1 MTHLNPAPDPGSAI
15 CLGDETIAALLD
27 DLLDAEGA
35 DRARSHI
42 ASCGSC
48 RQLLAASA
56 RARPSAAAGRTD
68 PTEAGPLARGTGVG
82 RYVILGVVGAGGMSV
97 VYAAYDPALDRK
109 VALKFLRLPRTP
121 GEGLEMPDAL
131 TRRLQR
137 EAQAM
142 ARLSHPNVVAVHDIG
157 TFEGNVFLAM
167 EFVDGC
173 TLAEWCSARPRTQAE
188 VLAVFQKVGQGLAA
202 AHAVGIVHRD
212 FKPSNVLISERGDVR
227 VTDFGLARLLREAD
241 DLLGAE
247 RASGSRPGGASL
259 PSLPAGSALGDL
271 SLTQLGAALG
281 TPAYMAPEQFTGEPA
296 DARSDQYSFCV
307 ALYEALYKERPFV
320 APTIA
325 ELARIVDQGQ
335 LRPPANSAVP
345 SWLRGVLLR
354 GLSRER
360 SRRYPSMGALLAA
373 LGANPRRRLVRT
385 LWGLLALALL
395 VGASVGGYA
404 VRKNEALICRGA
416 ERKLKGVWDGAQQRA
431 VEDAFHK
438 TGRAFARDAWLAV
451 ERALSAY
458 SAGFVAMHT
467 EACEATRLR
476 GEQSEAL
483 LDLRMGCLE
492 QRRQEL
498 AALTALFAGA
508 DAQIVENAPR
518 AALSLPRLAACADV
532 ARLQQRVPP
541 PGDPA
546 TRARIT
552 ELSNALARVRAQR
565 SAGQYKQAMG
575 ELTKLLPE
583 VQQLG
588 WRPLSAQYLHTHAL
602 LRENTGDHP
611 GAEETY
617 YQALWAAEAAREDEL
632 AAEAWL
638 DILYSVGYWQAKYPQ
653 VERLQRHADA
663 ALGRI
668 GSPPPLMARLFQIDG
683 MLRSEQG
690 DQAASLKALRQ
701 ALVLYEKASGP
712 EHPDVARTLTSLAV
726 ASRRTGQLDE
736 AERGFRRALAI
747 ADRNFGPRHPNA
759 AIARANLA
767 GLLVDTGRMSEGLE
781 LHKSALLI
789 YEQVYPPNDIHL
801 AQAQNG
807 LGAALGSMRRFREAH
822 EHFLRALAIQEKQLG
837 AQHPRLINTLSNL
850 GEAAEGFDALDEAL
864 AAHQRAL
871 QLIELTQGSDHPN
884 AAATASTIAGLYLR
898 RDQPQLALPHFQRSL
913 AIHEKALPGQPGPV
927 AADLLG
933 TGECLLLAHQPSEAV
948 QRLQRAIGLLDVKTD
963 RALIARVNF
972 ALARALWDAGRE
984 PDRALALA
992 QAAQRELPPCE
1003 PGQPAARCDRA
1014 RLAQWLQ
1021 QPAVQKIRSR

>member
-1 MTHLNPAPDPGSAI
+1 MNNLKPVPDSGSSN

-27 DLLDAEGA
+27 DLLDAEA
-35 DRARSHI
+35 AERARSHI
-42 ASCGSC
+42 AQCASC
-48 RQLLAASA
+48 RQILAASA
-56 RARPSAAAGRTD
+56 RARPSTDAGRPD
-68 PTEAGPLARGTGVG
+68 ATEAGPLPRGTGVG

-121 GEGLEMPDAL
+121 GESLEMPDSL
-131 TRRLQR
+131 TRRLRR

-142 ARLSHPNVVAVHDIG
+142 ARLSHPNVVVVHDIG

-173 TLAEWCSARPRTQAE
+173 TLAEWCAARPRTQAE

-202 AHAVGIVHRD
+202 AHGVGIVHRD
-212 FKPSNVLISERGDVR
+212 FKPSNVLISDRGDVR
-227 VTDFGLARLLREAD
+227 VTDFGLARLVRDAD

-247 RASGSRPGGASL
+247 RGSGSRPGAASI
-259 PSLPAGSALGDL
+259 PALPAGSALGDL

-281 TPAYMAPEQFTGEPA
+281 TPAYMAPEQFIGEPA

-307 ALYEALYKERPFV
+307 ALYEALYKERPFI

-325 ELARIVDQGQ
+325 ELARIVQEGQ
-335 LRPPANSAVP
+335 IRTPASSAVP
-345 SWLRGVLLR
+345 SWLRSVLLR
-354 GLSRER
+354 GLSREM
-360 SRRYPSMGALLAA
+360 SRRYPSMNALLAA
-373 LGANPRRRLVRT
+373 LGKDPRRRLVRT
-385 LWGLLALALL
+385 LWGMGALALL
-395 VGASVGGYA
+395 IGASIGGYA
-404 VRKNEALICRGA
+404 VRRNEGLICRGA
-416 ERKLKGVWDGAQQRA
+416 ERKLKGIWDAPQQHA
-431 VEDAFHK
+431 VQEAFQK

-458 SAGFVAMHT
+458 SAGFIAMHT

-476 GEQSEAL
+476 GEQSESL

-498 AALTALFAGA
+498 AALSSLFAGA

-532 ARLQQRVPP
+532 ARLQQRVPQ

-546 TRARIT
+546 TRARIAD
-552 ELSNALARVRAQR
+552 LSAALARVRAQR
-565 SAGQYKQAMG
+565 SAGQYKQAQG
-575 ELTKLLPE
+575 EITKLLPE
-583 VQQLG
+583 AQKLG
-588 WRPLSAQYLHTHAL
+588 WRPLSAQYLHTYAL
-602 LRENTGDHP
+602 LRENIGDHP

-617 YQALWAAEAAREDEL
+617 YQALWAAESAREDEI

-638 DILYSVGYWQAKYPQ
+638 DILYSVGYWQARYPQ

-668 GSPPPLMARLFQIDG
+668 GSPPPLLARLFQIDG

-690 DQAASLKALRQ
+690 DQAAALKALRQ
-701 ALVLYEKASGP
+701 ALALFEKANGP
-712 EHPDVARTLTSLAV
+712 EHPDVARTLTSIAM

-747 ADRNFGPRHPNA
+747 VERNFGPRHPNA
-759 AIARANLA
+759 AIGRANLG
-767 GLLVDTGRMSEGLE
+767 GLLVDTGHMAEGLE
-781 LHKSALLI
+781 LHKSALSI
-789 YEQVYPPNDIHL
+789 YEQVYPPSDIHI
-801 AQAQNG
+801 AQALNG

-822 EHFLRALAIQEKQLG
+822 DHFLRALAIQEKQLG
-837 AQHPRLINTLSNL
+837 PSHPRLITTLSNL
-850 GEAAEGFDALDEAL
+850 GEAAEGFDALDDAI

-871 QLIELTQGSDHPN
+871 RLIEATQGKEHPN
-884 AAATASTIAGLYLR
+884 VAATSSTIAGLYLR
-898 RDQPQLALPHFQRSL
+898 RNEPQLALPFFQRSL
-913 AIHEKALPGQPGPV
+913 EIHEGARPGQSGPV

-933 TGECLLLAHQPSEAV
+933 IGECLLLQHQPLEAV
-948 QRLQRAIGLLDVKTD
+948 QRLQRALGLTDSKTD
-963 RALIARVNF
+963 RGMTARVHF
-972 ALARALWDAGRE
+972 ALARALWEAGRE
-984 PDRALALA
+984 PARALALA
-992 QAAQRELPPCE
+992 QAAERELPPCE
-1003 PGQPAARCDRA
+1003 TGQPEARCDRA
-1014 RLAQWLQ
+1014 RLAKWLQ
-1021 QPAVQKIRSR
+1021 QPALQKMRNR